1 MSGLGS
7 VHRAL
12 RVLEVVAEAGDGIT
26 AKAVARRLE
35 YNLSTTYHLLTSL
48 VTDGYLVRLEPSRG
62 FGLGPKLPALNDR
75 LRAQLPI
82 PPGLGATLRQAH
94 ARAGAGVL
102 YAAFRDADVV
112 VVAVDD
118 CPAHPV
124 PTISTWRGALHAT
137 AVGKLLLAALSEGR
151 RAEVLARDGLPRHA
165 YRTIASRDELDR
177 ELDGVRRRDLA
188 TDRGEFRERLACTA
202 APVRLPGCGAGSAE
216 EALVGAVAVAVPV
229 VPAGGP
235 GSLHDRR
242 ERLEHAVRAAA
253 ARAGAALADDLG
265 RTDPASTG
273 WDAG

>member
-1 MSGLGS
+1 
-7 VHRAL
+7 
-12 RVLEVVAEAGDGIT
+12 VLEVVAEAGDGIT

-48 VTDGYLVRLEPSRG
+48 VTDGYLVRLQPSRG

-82 PPGLGATLRQAH
+82 PPGLGATLRRAH
-94 ARAGAGVL
+94 ATAGAGVL
-102 YAAFRDADVV
+102 YAAYRDADVV

-137 AVGKLLLAALSEGR
+137 AAGKLLLAALSEAR
-151 RAEVLARDGLPRHA
+151 RTEVLARDGLPPHA
-165 YRTIASRDELDR
+165 YRTIGSRDDLDR
-177 ELDGVRRRDLA
+177 ELDVVRRRDLA

-202 APVRLPGCGAGSAE
+202 APVRLSGRAGSAE
-216 EALVGAVAVAVPV
+216 DALVGAVVVAVPV

-253 ARAGAALADDLG
+253 AHAAGALADDPG
-265 RTDPASTG
+265 RADPASTG
-273 WDAG
+273 WDGG

>member
-12 RVLEVVAEAGDGIT
+12 RVLEVVADADDGIT

-48 VTDGYLVRLEPSRG
+48 VTDGYLVRLESSRG

-82 PPGLGATLRQAH
+82 PPGLGAALRQAD
-94 ARAGAGVL
+94 ARAGGGG
-102 YAAFRDADVV
+102 

-137 AVGKLLLAALSEGR
+137 AVGKLLLAALSEAR
-151 RAEVLARDGLPRHA
+151 RTEVLARDGLPRHA
-165 YRTIASRDELDR
+165 YRTIGSRDDLDR

-188 TDRGEFRERLACTA
+188 TDRGELRERLACTA
-202 APVRLPGCGAGSAE
+202 APVRLPGCAGRSAE
-216 EALVGAVAVAVPV
+216 DALVGAVAVAVPV

-242 ERLEHAVRAAA
+242 ERLGHAGRAAGA
-253 ARAGAALADDLG
+253 PPPAPPPRPAAALADDLV
-265 RTDPASTG
+265 RADPASTG
-273 WDAG
+273 WDGG